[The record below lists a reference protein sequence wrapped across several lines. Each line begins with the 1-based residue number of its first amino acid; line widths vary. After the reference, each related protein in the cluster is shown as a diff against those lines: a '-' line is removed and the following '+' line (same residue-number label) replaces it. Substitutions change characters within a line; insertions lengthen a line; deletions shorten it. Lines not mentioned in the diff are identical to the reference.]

1 MNSPERAVEWS
12 AWALART
19 GAILAACVLT
29 YALTPAM
36 AAGGGPFSAL
46 EGVWTGSG
54 TISHQNGKKEGLRCR
69 AQYVVTN
76 DGTNLQQALRCS
88 TDSDAFQVNS
98 YVNLKGVSLSGNWA
112 EVTRNVTGTLSGKAD
127 AGKLLITVAAG
138 SVFSAKMTMI
148 STGSSQSVDIKPII
162 LKVKGIDITDL
173 SVKLS
178 R

>member
-1 MNSPERAVEWS
+1 
-12 AWALART
+12 
-19 GAILAACVLT
+19 
-29 YALTPAM
+29 
-36 AAGGGPFSAL
+36 
-46 EGVWTGSG
+46 
-54 TISHQNGKKEGLRCR
+54 
-69 AQYVVTN
+69 
-76 DGTNLQQALRCS
+76 LQQALRCS

-127 AGKLLITVAAG
+127 ASKLLITVAAG
-138 SVFSAKMTMI
+138 SVFSANMTMI
-148 STGSSQSVDIKPII
+148 STGSSQSVDIRPVI

>member
-1 MNSPERAVEWS
+1 MVVIYAV
-12 AWALART
+12 
-19 GAILAACVLT
+19 T
-29 YALTPAM
+29 YAFTPAM

-69 AQYVVTN
+69 AQYITTN

-98 YVNLKGVSLSGNWA
+98 YLNLKGGSLSGNWA
-112 EVTRNVTGTLSGKAD
+112 EVTRNVTGTLSGKAG

-138 SVFSAKMTMI
+138 SAFSANMTMI
-148 STGSSQSVDIKPII
+148 STGSSQSVDIKPVI

>member
-1 MNSPERAVEWS
+1 MNSPEQALAWS
-12 AWALART
+12 ARAPARV
-19 GAILAACVLT
+19 AAMLVIYVLSS
-29 YALTPAM
+29 AFTPAM
-36 AAGGGPFSAL
+36 AAGGGPFAAL

-69 AQYVVTN
+69 AQYVITN

-98 YVNLKGVSLSGNWA
+98 YINLKGRSLSGNWV
-112 EVTRNVTGTLSGKAD
+112 EVTRNVSGTLSGKAD
-127 AGKLLITVAAG
+127 ASKLLITVAAG

-148 STGSSQSVDIKPII
+148 STGSSQSVDIKPVI
-162 LKVKGIDITDL
+162 LKVKGVDITDL